1 MIEAYQQQLLKY
13 YRRYLRDIIS
23 GKPFSVVVLRGE
35 KNKPATTVELH
46 KAIALFQQNEKTAQR
61 KGWTIEWEDWS
72 SKKLGKQKWVS
83 KIIVDTEEDYLH
95 LLQKEVEAAAFKHQL
110 QILLNWHPAIQSFL
124 MDNPE
129 RVLDLKTV
137 WNDLQKV
144 VDHLLAHDVSDH
156 YIRSIPVP
164 VHTKFIEA
172 YRPII
177 FSLLKTI
184 APGKYITESTTLD
197 ELLSLKQKPHLY
209 PIRWLDRTMAE
220 QLMHGMEVT
229 GITVDWL
236 KQINWDIKEVWLV
249 ENETNLYLIP
259 ERKNVIAVFS
269 KGKAT
274 HSLKEVPLLAKAKLF
289 YWGDLDEEGYKM
301 LNAMHSYYPDNLQS
315 VFMDETTLLQHAG
328 EMGKQDAVYK
338 TTSLEH
344 LTKEEQ
350 AAFNI
355 LKYHN
360 GRLEQ
365 ERIRQDYV
373 AAYLKEL
380 YDINNGI

>member
-1 MIEAYQQQLLKY
+1 MIEAYQQQLVRY
-13 YRRYLRDIIS
+13 YKGYLRDIIS

-46 KAIALFQQNEKTAQR
+46 RAIALFRQNEKTAQR
-61 KGWTIEWEDWS
+61 RGWTIEWEDWS

-95 LLQKEVEAAAFKHQL
+95 LLKKEDEAAVFKHQL
-110 QILLNWHPAIQSFL
+110 QILLDWQPAIQSFL
-124 MDNPE
+124 MDKPE

-137 WNDLQKV
+137 WDDLQKV
-144 VDHLLAHDVSDH
+144 VDHLLAHDVSNH

-164 VHTKFIEA
+164 VHTKFIET

-177 FSLLKTI
+177 FLLLKTI
-184 APGKYITESTTLD
+184 APEKYAAGSTTLD

-209 PIRWLDRTMAE
+209 PIRWLDKTIAD
-220 QLMHGMEVT
+220 QLMHCMDVT
-229 GITVDWL
+229 GVTVDWL
-236 KQINWDIKEVWLV
+236 KQISWDIKEVWLV

-259 ERKNVIAVFS
+259 ERKNAIAVFS

-274 HSLKEVPLLAKAKLF
+274 HSLKDVPLLAKAKLF

-301 LNAMHSYYPDNLQS
+301 LNAMHGYYPNNLQS
-315 VFMDETTLLQHAG
+315 VFMDEATLLQHAG

-338 TTSLEH
+338 TISLEY
-344 LTKEEQ
+344 LTRAEQ

-373 AAYLKEL
+373 AERIRRY
-380 YDINNGI
+380 

>member
-1 MIEAYQQQLLKY
+1 MIEAYQQQLIKY
-13 YRRYLRDIIS
+13 YKGYLRDIIS

-46 KAIALFQQNEKTAQR
+46 KAIALFRQNEKTAQR
-61 KGWTIEWEDWS
+61 RGWTIEWEDWS

-83 KIIVDTEEDYLH
+83 TIIVDTEEDYLH
-95 LLQKEVEAAAFKHQL
+95 LLKKEEEAAAFKSQL
-110 QILLNWHPAIQSFL
+110 QILLDWQPAIQSFL
-124 MDNPE
+124 MDKPE
-129 RVLDLKTV
+129 RVLDLKTA
-137 WNDLQKV
+137 WSGLQKV
-144 VDHLLAHDVSDH
+144 VDHLLVHDVSNH

-177 FSLLKTI
+177 FSLLRTI
-184 APGKYITESTTLD
+184 APEKYTAGSTTLD
-197 ELLSLKQKPHLY
+197 ELLLLKQKPHLY
-209 PIRWLDRTMAE
+209 PIRWLDRTIAE
-220 QLMHGMEVT
+220 QFMHGMEVT
-229 GITVDWL
+229 GVMVDWL

-259 ERKNVIAVFS
+259 ERKSAIAIFC

-274 HSLKEVPLLAKAKLF
+274 HSLKDVPLLVKAKLF

-301 LNAMHSYYPDNLQS
+301 LNAMHGYYPDNLQS
-315 VFMDETTLLQHAG
+315 VFMDEATLLQHAG
-328 EMGKQDAVYK
+328 EMVKQDAVYK
-338 TTSLEH
+338 TISLEH
-344 LTKEEQ
+344 LTREEQ

-373 AAYLKEL
+373 VEVLGKIL
-380 YDINNGI
+380 

>member
-1 MIEAYQQQLLKY
+1 VIEAYYQQLIKY
-13 YRRYLRDIIS
+13 YKGYLRDIIS
-23 GKPFSVVVLRGE
+23 GKPFTVVVLRGE
-35 KNKPATTVELH
+35 KSKPATTVELH
-46 KAIALFQQNEKTAQR
+46 RAIALFRQNEKTAQR
-61 KGWTIEWEDWS
+61 RGWTIAWEDWS

-83 KIIVDTEEDYLH
+83 TIIVDTEEDYLD
-95 LLQKEVEAAAFKHQL
+95 LLQKEEEAAAFKSQL
-110 QILLNWHPAIQSFL
+110 QILLDWQPAIQPFL
-124 MDNPE
+124 MDKPE

-172 YRPII
+172 YRPIL
-177 FSLLKTI
+177 FSLLKAI
-184 APGKYITESTTLD
+184 APEKYSGSSTTLD

-209 PIRWLDRTMAE
+209 PIRWLDRTIAE
-220 QLMHGMEVT
+220 QFMYGMEVT
-229 GITVDWL
+229 GVTVDWL
-236 KQINWDIKEVWLV
+236 KQISWDIKEVWLV

-259 ERKNVIAVFS
+259 ERKNAIAIFS
-269 KGKAT
+269 KGKAMY
-274 HSLKEVPLLAKAKLF
+274 SLKDVPLLTKAKLF

-301 LNAMHSYYPDNLQS
+301 LNAMHGYYPNNLQS
-315 VFMDETTLLQHAG
+315 VFMDETTLLQHSG

-344 LTKEEQ
+344 LTREEQ

-373 AAYLKEL
+373 VEVLGKIL
-380 YDINNGI
+380 

>member
-1 MIEAYQQQLLKY
+1 MIEAYQQQLIKY
-13 YRRYLRDIIS
+13 YKGYLRDIIS
-23 GKPFSVVVLRGE
+23 GKPFSAVVLRGE
-35 KNKPATTVELH
+35 KNKPTTTVELH
-46 KAIALFQQNEKTAQR
+46 RAIALFQKNEKTAQR
-61 KGWTIEWEDWS
+61 RGWTIAWEDWS

-83 KIIVDTEEDYLH
+83 TIIVDTEEDYLH
-95 LLQKEVEAAAFKHQL
+95 LLQKEEEAAAFKHQL
-110 QILLNWHPAIQSFL
+110 QILLDWQPAIQSFL
-124 MDNPE
+124 MDKPE
-129 RVLDLKTV
+129 RVLDLKIV
-137 WNDLQKV
+137 WSGLQKV
-144 VDHLLAHDVSDH
+144 VDHLLAHDVSNH

-172 YRPII
+172 YRPVI
-177 FSLLKTI
+177 FSLLKAI
-184 APGKYITESTTLD
+184 APEKYTVDSTTLD
-197 ELLSLKQKPHLY
+197 ELLLLKQKPHLY
-209 PIRWLDRTMAE
+209 PIRWLDKTIAE
-220 QLMHGMEVT
+220 QFMHGMEIT
-229 GITVDWL
+229 GVTVDWL

-259 ERKNVIAVFS
+259 ERKNAIAIFS

-274 HSLKEVPLLAKAKLF
+274 HSLKDVPLLAKAQLF

-301 LNAMHSYYPDNLQS
+301 LNAMHGYYPHNLQS
-315 VFMDETTLLQHAG
+315 VFMDETTLLRHAG

-338 TTSLEH
+338 TVSLEY
-344 LTKEEQ
+344 LTREEQ

-373 AAYLKEL
+373 VEVLGK
-380 YDINNGI
+380 IS